1 MTNEEFAA
9 RVEALRGRLYKTAML
24 YLGSHSQAM
33 DALDE
38 AIYRALCSLK
48 KLRSPEYF
56 DTWMTRIL
64 INECCNELRRQKRIC
79 PIEALPEGI
88 AFDTAKRQGTTW
100 TVTFRADY
108 TEGEPIYQLFGSTCY
123 DARGNAHEIDAW
135 SNSFDTPDEDGNITC
150 FLEQFPLRDYPDDE
164 VWLSPLFS
172 NTWTADSE
180 LIVPIS

>member
-24 YLGSHSQAM
+24 YLDSHSQAM

-79 PIEALPEGI
+79 PIEALPETAVEEFDRLPLKEAVRRLPKELKEVVILRYFSEFTLAETAQMLGI
-88 AFDTAKRQGTTW
+88 PQGTAATRQRRALQLLRLELQEED
-100 TVTFRADY
+100 VT
-108 TEGEPIYQLFGSTCY
+108 
-123 DARGNAHEIDAW
+123 
-135 SNSFDTPDEDGNITC
+135 
-150 FLEQFPLRDYPDDE
+150 
-164 VWLSPLFS
+164 
-172 NTWTADSE
+172 
-180 LIVPIS
+180 